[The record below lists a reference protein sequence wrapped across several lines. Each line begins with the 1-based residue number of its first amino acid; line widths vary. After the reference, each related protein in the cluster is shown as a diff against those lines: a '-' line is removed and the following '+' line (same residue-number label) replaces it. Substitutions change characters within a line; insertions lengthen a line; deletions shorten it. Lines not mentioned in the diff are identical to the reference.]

1 MRPAQEPVS
10 KLLYS
15 AHREAQIHSCRKLF
29 LSVHERLAIVSHM
42 HVQKKKIKRFI
53 LGYVPANLG
62 QLAKNNHKTFLSES
76 QLLDNLID
84 LEQQTTRHIL
94 KNKKLNDAEHF
105 TLKHQQQA

>member
-1 MRPAQEPVS
+1 MSQWLAKTTKNKVS
-10 KLLYS
+10 ISDLWPSTTIPIPKLLYW
-15 AHREAQIHSCRKLF
+15 
-29 LSVHERLAIVSHM
+29 
-42 HVQKKKIKRFI
+42 FI

-84 LEQQTTRHIL
+84 LVQQTTRHIL